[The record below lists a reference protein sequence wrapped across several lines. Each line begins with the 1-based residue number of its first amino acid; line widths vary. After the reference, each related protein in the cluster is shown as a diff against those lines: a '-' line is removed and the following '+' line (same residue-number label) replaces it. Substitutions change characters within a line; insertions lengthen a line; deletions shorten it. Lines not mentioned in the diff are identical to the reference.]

1 MTVQTLN
8 SPATQALKR
17 VFVIDDDEIMLLSC
31 NEILSRAGYR
41 VETYSSGEEGIRR
54 IQESPAPLLFVDLKM
69 PKIDGME
76 VIRRVRQIDPTMVI
90 VVITGYATIAT
101 AVDAMKAG
109 AYDFLPKPFTP
120 DELTMIVNRGFE
132 RWHLAR
138 ESERLRSEKEDV
150 QRKFVTFVSH
160 QLKTPVV
167 AVKQYLDVL
176 MYQTP
181 DDLPERAREW
191 IGRSQYRLAEML
203 AIIQDWLDLSR
214 LEHGQL
220 AHTEA
225 SADVHEVVQ
234 TVVQG
239 AAVAAEKAG
248 VTVEI
253 DAPAKIPAVR
263 GDAGSLSMLLGNLV
277 GNAIKYNRPHGRVT
291 VRVALAGVGQGGNG
305 LVGDSRGDDSR
316 SPGRSENSDGG
327 RSGPGDPAGA
337 VRIEIKDTGIGIPA
351 DCLDHL
357 FEEFYRV
364 KTASTENIPGT
375 GLGLAICRKIA
386 SELGGTVSVAS
397 EEGAGTTFTVQLP
410 VHAATGAPTTA
421 LPGKRASEER

>member
-1 MTVQTLN
+1 MTVRTLN

-31 NEILSRAGYR
+31 NEILSRAGFR

-76 VIRRVRQIDPTMVI
+76 VIRRVRQIDPAMVI
-90 VVITGYATIAT
+90 VVIKGYATIAT

-181 DDLPERAREW
+181 DELPERAREW
-191 IGRSQYRLAEML
+191 IRRSQYRLAEML

-225 SADVHEVVQ
+225 SADLHEVVQ

-291 VRVALAGVGQGGNG
+291 VRVATA
-305 LVGDSRGDDSR
+305 
-316 SPGRSENSDGG
+316 
-327 RSGPGDPAGA
+327 GDP
-337 VRIEIKDTGIGIPA
+337 VIVEIKDTGIGIPA
-351 DCLDHL
+351 DCLGHL

-410 VHAATGAPTTA
+410 VHAAKAAPASA
-421 LPGKRASEER
+421 LPGKRVSEER